1 MKTSFKKYHESNP
14 QVYKEFE
21 RIALQLIKRGY
32 IRIGAKQIVEV
43 IRYHTMIEGNDGY
56 KVNNNFTSDY
66 ARLFENDHPIY
77 AGYFL
82 KRLCKSV

>member
-1 MKTSFKKYHESNP
+1 MKTSFKKYHEENP

-82 KRLCKSV
+82 KRLCKSN

>member
-1 MKTSFKKYHESNP
+1 MKTSFKKYHEENP

-43 IRYHTMIEGNDGY
+43 IRSH
-56 KVNNNFTSDY
+56 
-66 ARLFENDHPIY
+66 L
-77 AGYFL
+77 
-82 KRLCKSV
+82 